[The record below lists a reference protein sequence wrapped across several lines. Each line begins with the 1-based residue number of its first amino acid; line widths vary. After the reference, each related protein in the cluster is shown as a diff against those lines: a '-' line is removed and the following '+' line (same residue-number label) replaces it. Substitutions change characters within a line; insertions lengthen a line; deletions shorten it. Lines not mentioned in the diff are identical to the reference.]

1 VNAFTTSTTLWIA
14 TALVSA
20 SADATADA
28 RVIDT
33 AQARVRIVTVAS
45 GLETPW
51 GMAFIGADRMLI
63 TEKGGRLRVV
73 EGGRLL
79 PQPVAGLPE
88 VKVRGQGGL
97 LDVSA
102 HPEFAS
108 NRWIYWSY
116 AAGDLWSVGTEVAR
130 GRLTGDA
137 ATGYRLTDVTVVFR
151 QQPKRSGGIHFGSR
165 LVWDRQGRLFVT
177 LGERGDSDAAQDLG
191 NHLGK
196 VVRITAEGGTPPDNP
211 FAAHAGARPEIFSY
225 GNRNV
230 QGAALH
236 PDTGELW
243 AVEHGP
249 QGGDEVNILRAGR
262 NYGWPVITYGVNYGI
277 GTKIGEG
284 TAKPGME
291 QPLWKWVPTSI
302 APSGAAF
309 YTGERFPRWQGNL
322 FVGALRGQ
330 ALVRLTLDGDRV
342 IAEERIEGTGRTRDV
357 RVGPDGLLYVLSES
371 EGALLRVEPA
381 S

>member
-1 VNAFTTSTTLWIA
+1 MKPFTLGVALAVTTVCGLAPACGA
-14 TALVSA
+14 TPP
-20 SADATADA
+20 
-28 RVIDT
+28 VIDT
-33 AQARVRIVTVAS
+33 EAGRIRIAVVAS

-51 GMAFIGADRMLI
+51 GMTFLDRNRVLI
-63 TEKGGRLRVV
+63 TEKEGRLRVV

-79 PQPVAGLPE
+79 PQPVAGLPA
-88 VKVRGQGGL
+88 VAVRGQGGL

-102 HPEFAS
+102 HPQFAT
-108 NRWIYWSY
+108 NGWVYWSY
-116 AAGDLWSVGTEVAR
+116 AGGDGWTVGTEVAR
-130 GRLTGDA
+130 GRLAGDA
-137 ATGYRLTDVTVVFR
+137 ANGYRLVEVGVVFR
-151 QQPKRSGGIHFGSR
+151 QQPKRMGGIHFGSR
-165 LVWDRQGRLFVT
+165 LVWDRQGHLFVT
-177 LGERGDSDAAQDLG
+177 LGERGDKDEAQDLG

-196 VVRITAEGGTPPDNP
+196 IVRISAEGGIPSDNP
-211 FAAHAGARPEIFSY
+211 FTARTGARPEIFSY

-249 QGGDEVNILRAGR
+249 QGGDEVNIIRAGR

-277 GTKIGEG
+277 GTRIGEG

-309 YTGERFPRWQGNL
+309 YTGDRFPQWRGDL

-330 ALVRLTLDGDRV
+330 AIVRLTLAGDRV

-357 RVGPDGLLYVLSES
+357 RMGPDGLLYVLSET
-371 EGALLRVEPA
+371 EGALLRIEPA
-381 S
+381 F